1 MLNTIFLPNFAPM
14 KILFIVLGS
23 LSLGLGILGIILPL
37 LPTTPFLLLSATL
50 FMHSSPRLYD
60 WLLNHKYFGVYIRN
74 YRENRVIPINVKIV
88 SLSVLWLTILLSITT
103 VCYNSLYIQL
113 VLLLIAIG
121 VSCHILRHR
130 SQ

>member
-74 YRENRVIPINVKIV
+74 YRENKVIPLKVKVV